1 MMDQPV
7 LNLIEQVQ
15 AGDED
20 ALLALHTRY
29 ASLVY
34 SVAYRIM
41 NDAMAAEEVTQDTFM
56 RLWHKA
62 ALYDAR
68 KGSFVTWL
76 LTIARRIAID
86 TFRQQRRDPILNT
99 LWIDDNAEQWEN
111 VLSVGHAG
119 ELSRL
124 MRVLIADLPIDQR
137 QVIEL
142 AYFYGMTHSQI
153 AEYVDLP
160 LGTVK
165 TRIRLGMEKLRAA
178 WIADPT
184 ADPAAGDHP

>member
-1 MMDQPV
+1 MDQPV
-7 LNLIEQVQ
+7 LHLVERIQ
-15 AGDED
+15 AGDEE
-20 ALLALHTRY
+20 ALLALHARY

-62 ALYDAR
+62 ALYDAG

-86 TFRQQRRDPILNT
+86 TFRRQRRDPILNT
-99 LWIDDNAEQWEN
+99 LWIDDNIEQWEN
-111 VLSVGHAG
+111 TLSVGQNG
-119 ELSRL
+119 ELARL
-124 MRVLIADLPIDQR
+124 MRVLMDDLPGEQR
-137 QVIEL
+137 QAIEL

-153 AEYVDLP
+153 SEYVDLP

-165 TRIRLGMEKLRAA
+165 TRLRLGMEKLRAA
-178 WIADPT
+178 WIADPST
-184 ADPAAGDHP
+184 DPASNDHA

>member
-1 MMDQPV
+1 MDQPV
-7 LNLIEQVQ
+7 LSLLERIQ

-20 ALLALHTRY
+20 ALLALHARY

-41 NDAMAAEEVTQDTFM
+41 NDTMAAEEVTQDTFM

-62 ALYDAR
+62 ALYDAG

-86 TFRQQRRDPILNT
+86 TFRQQRRDPLLET
-99 LWIDDNAEQWEN
+99 LWIDSSTEHWEN
-111 VLSVGHAG
+111 ALSANRDGD
-119 ELSRL
+119 LPRL
-124 MRVLIADLPIDQR
+124 MKVIIQDLPEEQR

-153 AEYVDLP
+153 AEYIALP

-178 WIADPT
+178 WIDDPFT
-184 ADPAAGDHP
+184 DPASHDQS

>member
-1 MMDQPV
+1 MDQLV

-15 AGDED
+15 AGNED

-41 NDAMAAEEVTQDTFM
+41 NDAMVAEEVTQDTFM

-99 LWIDDNAEQWEN
+99 FWIDDNTEHWEN
-111 VLSVGHAG
+111 ILSAG
-119 ELSRL
+119 QDGESLRL
-124 MRVLIADLPIDQR
+124 MRVLIGDLPTDQR

-153 AEYVDLP
+153 AD
-160 LGTVK
+160 
-165 TRIRLGMEKLRAA
+165 
-178 WIADPT
+178 
-184 ADPAAGDHP
+184 

>member
-1 MMDQPV
+1 MDQLV

-15 AGDED
+15 AGNED

-41 NDAMAAEEVTQDTFM
+41 NDAMVAEEVTQDTFM

-99 LWIDDNAEQWEN
+99 FWIDDNTEHWEN
-111 VLSVGHAG
+111 ILSAG
-119 ELSRL
+119 QDGESLRL
-124 MRVLIADLPIDQR
+124 MRVLIGDLPTDQR

-153 AEYVDLP
+153 ADYADLP

-178 WIADPT
+178 WIADPST
-184 ADPAAGDHP
+184 DPAADDYP